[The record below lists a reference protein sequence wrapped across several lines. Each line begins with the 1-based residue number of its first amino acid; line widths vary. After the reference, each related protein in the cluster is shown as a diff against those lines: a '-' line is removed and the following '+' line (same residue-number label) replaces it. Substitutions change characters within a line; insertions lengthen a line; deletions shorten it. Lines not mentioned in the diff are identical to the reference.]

1 MTAAWHHHL
10 VRLMMTL
17 DPLVHDTF
25 NLPLGDTGDVEGH
38 SVIRTENGGYWY
50 ADDVS
55 GDDHVSDA
63 HAEIVRRVNDYPRLV
78 EREKLCATIN
88 EAEKLALLRALQE
101 IRDEVGLFGDGVSPK
116 QIVDAVRRLKA
127 NRQGSGTAA

>member
-1 MTAAWHHHL
+1 MKTQKTQREAVDLHRL

-25 NLPLGDTGDVEGH
+25 NSPLGNTGDVEGH

-55 GDDHVSDA
+55 GDDHVAEA
-63 HAEIVRRVNDYPRLV
+63 HAEIVRRVNVYPQLI
-78 EREKLCATIN
+78 A
-88 EAEKLALLRALQE
+88 ALQRVLNPCDTGPRMADIVQAALDAASE
-101 IRDEVGLFGDGVSPK
+101 ANVRVSDG
-116 QIVDAVRRLKA
+116 A
-127 NRQGSGTAA
+127 NHE

>member
-1 MTAAWHHHL
+1 MPAAWHHRL

-25 NLPLGDTGDVEGH
+25 NTPLGQTGDHEGH
-38 SVIRTENGGYWY
+38 SAIRTENGGYWY
-50 ADDVS
+50 ADEVTD
-55 GDDHVSDA
+55 DDHIIEV
-63 HAEIVRRVNDYPRLV
+63 HAEIVRRVNDYTRLV
-78 EREKLCATIN
+78 EREKLCATID

-116 QIVDAVRRLKA
+116 QVVDAVRRLKA
-127 NRQGSGTAA
+127 NTDYQTKV